1 MLDHI
6 KNIEK
11 LLADT
16 KIINSVLIS
25 KSFNINCLKI
35 NTDKNK
41 RYIVKFYDKKQHGF
55 NAIEAEALNLQ
66 YLNRKKIKK
75 FPKIIKSNKMYL
87 IIEYIENDKDLPKKS
102 NHDLLKVITDIHQST
117 NKYYGFEFN
126 TQIGGDEQINS
137 KTNNW
142 INFFKENRLINIFEK
157 INKSNPM
164 PSPINFRI
172 EKLINYIEN
181 ILPATPIPRLL
192 HGDLWEGN
200 ILFNKSKVNGLIDPG
215 SFFGHNEIELAYLR
229 WFNPK
234 FIDSDFINKYNDYI
248 EINSNYIDYEP
259 VYQIYYSL
267 MNVYLWD
274 RSYIKNTEELL
285 NKLKI

>member
-87 IIEYIENDKDLPKKS
+87 IIEYIENDMDLPKKS
-102 NHDLLKVITDIHQST
+102 NHDFLKVITDIHQST
-117 NKYYGFEFN
+117 NKFYGFDFN

-164 PSPINFRI
+164 PSSINFRI

-181 ILPATPIPRLL
+181 ILPSTPIPRLL